1 VDTSVV
7 YVRTPKGQEAFNAGN
22 SELSSAQRTALIMVD
37 GQRPAADI
45 VKAISAIGNGFG
57 LLAQLADL
65 GMIAP
70 QFTTA
75 RTAKVL
81 PLAQNARAPH
91 RMSEGKLTATKTLS
105 DQRSVAAG

>member
-1 VDTSVV
+1 VV

-81 PLAQNARAPH
+81 PLPQPANASQPITEVTLR
-91 RMSEGKLTATKTLS
+91 ATKSLS
-105 DQRSVAAG
+105 NQRGVMAG